1 MKKKTLAML
10 IGAAMVTAAIT
21 GCTSGS
27 KETEA
32 PATETVTEA
41 AAEQTEEAAETES
54 EETTEE
60 ETEAETETETEEATE
75 AATEAET
82 ETETE
87 EVTEEASEA
96 ESEEAAETETETE
109 EVTEAAADEETEAE
123 TEAAEAET
131 EEATEAAAEEETEAE
146 TEEVTETAAEEE
158 TEAESEEATEES
170 TEAETEAE
178 TEEATEAETET
189 ETEEITEEAAEETTE
204 AETETETE
212 EATEAAAE
220 EETEAASE
228 AAEIVEGTYTI
239 GISQFAEHGSLDNCR
254 EGFLAGLAAEGFVEG
269 ENLEVEYDNAQS
281 DTGTAATIADSYVSD
296 GVDLI
301 CAIATPSA
309 MAAYNSAMDTEI
321 PVVYT
326 AVSDPAAAGLAD
338 EDGVPAG
345 NITGTAD
352 ALPVEEQLQMIREIL
367 PEAEKIGILYTTS
380 ETNSESTLATYE
392 ELAGEYGFEIVSTGI
407 NTIADVDMA
416 AAELVGE
423 VDCISNLTDNTVV
436 SALQT
441 VLSYANEANI
451 PVFGSEIEQVK
462 NGCLA
467 SMGIDYIALGEQ
479 TGQMAAAILKGESTA
494 SEMNFETCE
503 GASLYVNTEAAENL
517 GIELSEDYIA
527 DAAEVFETTTVE

>member
-146 TEEVTETAAEEE
+146 TEEITETAAEEE

-189 ETEEITEEAAEETTE
+189 ETEEVTEEAAEETTE
-204 AETETETE
+204 AETE